1 MVKHIVMWRLY
12 DEVDGVS
19 KRESA
24 VLIKKALEELQ
35 GKIPGLLHIEAG
47 IDFSDSDQSAD
58 IVLYSELES
67 REALEAY
74 QLHPL
79 HQAVV
84 PLVKKYACERTVVDF
99 ET

>member
-12 DEVDGVS
+12 DEVDGMS

-24 VLIKKALEELQ
+24 VIIKKALEELQ

-99 ET
+99 DA

>member
-1 MVKHIVMWRLY
+1 MVKHIVMWRLH
-12 DEVDGVS
+12 DAVDGVTR
-19 KRESA
+19 RESA
-24 VLIKKALEELQ
+24 VMIKKSLENLQ
-35 GKIPGLLHIEAG
+35 GRIPGLLHIEAG

-67 REALEAY
+67 RQALEDY

-84 PLVKKYACERTVVDF
+84 PLVKRYARERTLVDF
-99 ET
+99 EV

>member
-1 MVKHIVMWRLY
+1 MVKHIVMWRLH
-12 DEVDGVS
+12 DEVDGVL

-24 VLIKKALEELQ
+24 VMIKKALEELQ

-47 IDFSDSDQSAD
+47 VDFSDSTQSAD
-58 IVLYSELES
+58 IVLCSELES
-67 REALEAY
+67 REALEDY

-99 ET
+99 EV